1 MTEKQLI
8 MSLIMIF
15 LLSLVAMYFIHEIIV
30 RIKNKTQKRTRKQIT
45 HKVVKIDLCDYL
57 TANMKQDFIGQKKV
71 IFNELVRM

>member
-8 MSLIMIF
+8 MSYVMTF

-30 RIKNKTQKRTRKQIT
+30 RIKNKTPKRTRKQVT
-45 HKVVKIDLCDYL
+45 HKTTKIDLCENL
-57 TANMKQDFIGQKKV
+57 VKNMQQDFIGERKL

>member
-8 MSLIMIF
+8 MSYIMTF
-15 LLSLVAMYFIHEIIV
+15 LLSLVALYFIHEIIV

-45 HKVVKIDLCDYL
+45 QQNIKIDLCKYL
-57 TANMKQDFIGQKKV
+57 TRNMKQDFIGERKI